1 MSSVDYRYTS
11 LLLKYLDGIQN
22 EECKYH
28 TTNLERFK
36 NTKKQ
41 FLAYKHDIEIRHREI
56 DLDIVELI
64 TDRYHILNLN
74 LKLEFSKGSGIMTST
89 LVLSS

>member
-1 MSSVDYRYTS
+1 MSSADYNYTS

-22 EECKYH
+22 EECKYY

-36 NTKKQ
+36 NVKKQ
-41 FLAYKHDIEIRHREI
+41 FLAYKHDIEIRCREI

-64 TDRYHILNLN
+64 TDRLHIR
-74 LKLEFSKGSGIMTST
+74 KEFGEDFIFPNG
-89 LVLSS
+89 